1 MKPMN
6 QDRTDGNGTAR
17 KVLNLLVR
25 PFFPIVYTERVGGSN
40 PSPPTSHPEGMRM
53 RVFAAAAI
61 IAFLAGPAY
70 AQTQHIPKYGEV
82 DKDKTPQQIE
92 SEREAERAYKR
103 SLGNIP
109 DQGPTDPWGN
119 VRSEGA
125 PKAAAKAAPS
135 KRTKPD
141 TTN

>member
-1 MKPMN
+1 
-6 QDRTDGNGTAR
+6 
-17 KVLNLLVR
+17 
-25 PFFPIVYTERVGGSN
+25 
-40 PSPPTSHPEGMRM
+40 MRM

-61 IAFLAGPAY
+61 IAFLAGPSY
-70 AQTQHIPKYGEV
+70 AQTKSIPRYGEV

-92 SEREAERAYKR
+92 SERDAERAYKR

-109 DQGPTDPWGN
+109 DQSPTDPWGN